1 LRLVGLASLLIGAAG
16 CGGIAAD
23 ADPLAS
29 IAASVAE
36 EERAPARLAEAWR
49 RVPPAPL
56 TLAPAV
62 GEAGVYLAA
71 GNQLFAWRT
80 ADGED
85 LWRLPLDASL
95 SAAPLA
101 APAGQIVVATRGGD
115 GVPPRLWWVSA
126 AGDLIGQRPTPQAI
140 LELAAAPL
148 APSDQ
153 AAPVAD
159 VIYRDGG
166 GVGRVGPGESSAEWY
181 EEVAGAQTIVA
192 AAAADLVLVTT
203 SEGRLLAF
211 AAADGAAQWEY
222 TAPGSNLT
230 RPAVTAE
237 RIYVGDDGGRIVALD
252 AGDRE
257 EIWHR
262 DLGVAVIGAPAVT
275 GDLLWVAALDG
286 RLHGYDAGNGTI
298 LHDFALSSRN
308 YLDLTGFGPWLI
320 VGARRGPW
328 LAVRAPTRA
337 ERGGGLVRV
346 QVPRAA
352 NEPAIE
358 LPAAAGPA
366 GVAVANGPS
375 PTSALVFLQPQLPR
389 VR

>member
-1 LRLVGLASLLIGAAG
+1 LLLIGAAG
-16 CGGIAAD
+16 CGGISPD

-29 IAASVAE
+29 IAGSVPE

-49 RVPPAPL
+49 RIPPAPL

-62 GEAGVYLAA
+62 GLAGVYLAA
-71 GNQLFAWRT
+71 GNELLAWRT

-85 LWRLPLDASL
+85 LWRLPFDSSI

-101 APAGQIVVATRGGD
+101 APGGIVVATRGGD

-126 AGDLIGQRPTPQAI
+126 SGELIGQRPMPQAV

-148 APSDQ
+148 GPSEQ
-153 AAPVAD
+153 AATAAD

-166 GVGRVGPGESSAEWY
+166 GVGRVGPGEGPAEWY
-181 EEVAGAQTIVA
+181 EEVAGPQTIVA
-192 AAAADLVLVTT
+192 AGAADLVLATT

-211 AAADGAAQWEY
+211 AAGDGAAQWEY
-222 TAPGSNLT
+222 TVAAGSLT

-252 AGDRE
+252 AADRGQ
-257 EIWHR
+257 IWRR
-262 DLGVAVIGAPAVT
+262 DRGVAVVGAPAVT

-286 RLHGYDAGNGTI
+286 RLHGYDAGNGTV
-298 LHDFALSSRN
+298 LHDLALSSRN
-308 YLDLTGFGPWLI
+308 YLDLTTFGPWLI

-337 ERGGGLVRV
+337 ERSGGLVSV
-346 QVPRAA
+346 QVPRGG

-358 LPAAAGPA
+358 LPAAGGPA
-366 GVAVANGPS
+366 GVAVVNGPA

-389 VR
+389 DR

>member
-1 LRLVGLASLLIGAAG
+1 LLLIGAAG
-16 CGGIAAD
+16 CGGISPD

-29 IAASVAE
+29 IADSVPE

-62 GEAGVYLAA
+62 GESGVYLAA
-71 GNQLFAWRT
+71 GNQLLAWRT
-80 ADGED
+80 VDGED
-85 LWRLPLDASL
+85 LWRLPFDSSI

-101 APAGQIVVATRGGD
+101 APAGPIVVATHGGD
-115 GVPPRLWWVSA
+115 GVPPRLWWVSTT
-126 AGDLIGQRPTPQAI
+126 GDLIGQRPMPQAV
-140 LELAAAPL
+140 LELAAAPRG
-148 APSDQ
+148 PSEQ
-153 AAPVAD
+153 AAPAAD
-159 VIYRDGG
+159 VIYRDDG
-166 GVGRVGPGESSAEWY
+166 GVGRVGPGEGSAEWY
-181 EEVAGAQTIVA
+181 EEVAGLQTIVA
-192 AAAADLVLVTT
+192 AGATDLVLVNT

-211 AAADGAAQWEY
+211 AASDGAAQWEY
-222 TAPGSNLT
+222 TAQGSGLT

-252 AGDRE
+252 AGDRA

-262 DLGVAVIGAPAVT
+262 NLGVAVIGAPAVT

-286 RLHGYDAGNGTI
+286 RLHGYDAGNGTV

-308 YLDLTGFGPWLI
+308 YLDLTDFGPWLI

-337 ERGGGLVRV
+337 ERSGGLVRV
-346 QVPRAA
+346 QVPRNA

-366 GVAVANGPS
+366 GVAVVNGPS

-389 VR
+389 SR